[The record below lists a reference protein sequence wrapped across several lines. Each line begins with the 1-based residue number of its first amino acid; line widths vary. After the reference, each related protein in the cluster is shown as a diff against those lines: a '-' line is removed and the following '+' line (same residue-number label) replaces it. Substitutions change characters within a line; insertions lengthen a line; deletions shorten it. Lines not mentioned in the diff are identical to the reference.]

1 MFDML
6 DALKSTVRISDG
18 TLSCL
23 QSASFI
29 STDRKNELTFFELQ
43 QIRPGPI
50 RIQDSVVQADS
61 FKILPPIPKRL
72 SVESRFFLFEKVA

>member
-43 QIRPGPI
+43 QGPGPI
-50 RIQDSVVQADS
+50 RIQNSVVQADS

-72 SVESRFFLFEKVA
+72 SVESRFFVFDKVA